1 MKGANRHV
9 SSIRGKGD
17 KKVVGL
23 SDDNL
28 MFLSDRIDKF
38 MKPTKVGIASKR
50 IGVAEGNLL
59 HQVILVIAMMKLQKC
74 LE

>member
-1 MKGANRHV
+1 
-9 SSIRGKGD
+9 
-17 KKVVGL
+17 
-23 SDDNL
+23 

-50 IGVAEGNLL
+50 IVVAEGNLL
-59 HQVILVIAMMKLQKC
+59 HQVILVIAMIKLKKC